1 MSLDIA
7 ILGADGV
14 PQRQISISVE
24 THWRMIE
31 AVAGSPWLL
40 ARMHD
45 YCEDVESSY
54 EELDA
59 LADEMTQ
66 LRRRAQDQYLVK
78 FLGDLQE
85 LIAAARAERKGL
97 AIISD

>member
-7 ILGADGV
+7 ILGADGA
-14 PQRQISISVE
+14 PQRQISIGVE
-24 THWRMIE
+24 THSHMIE

-45 YCEDVESSY
+45 YYEDVEYSY
-54 EELDA
+54 GELDA
-59 LADEMTQ
+59 LADETAQ
-66 LRRRAQDQYLVK
+66 LRRRAQDPCLFK

-97 AIISD
+97 AVISD